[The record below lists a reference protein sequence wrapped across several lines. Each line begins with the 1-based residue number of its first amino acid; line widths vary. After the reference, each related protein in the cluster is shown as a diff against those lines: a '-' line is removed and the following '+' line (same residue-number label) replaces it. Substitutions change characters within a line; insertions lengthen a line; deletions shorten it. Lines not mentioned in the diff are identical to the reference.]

1 MAKGSAAQARVS
13 PRARGKRLVVKPGD
27 RTQVP
32 TVSEVVREAVALTD
46 PAGHDDGVI
55 AMLESFEDDDRPTS
69 AVDDLGG
76 VLGSTAGGIDPEGD
90 SPAVEMTA
98 AAAFWLSTNP
108 SQADDRERTLREAA
122 RLTYGKSLP
131 DRIES
136 WLAEQGI
143 TV

>member
-1 MAKGSAAQARVS
+1 M
-13 PRARGKRLVVKPGD
+13 RLVVKPGD

-32 TVSEVVREAVALTD
+32 TVAEVIRDAVALTD
-46 PAGHDDGVI
+46 PAGHDVGVI
-55 AMLESFEDDDRPTS
+55 AMLEAYEDDDRPTP
-69 AVDDLGG
+69 AVEDLGG

-108 SQADDRERTLREAA
+108 GQASDRERTLREAA
-122 RLTYGKSLP
+122 RLTYGDSLP
-131 DRIES
+131 ARVET

-143 TV
+143 TI

>member
-1 MAKGSAAQARVS
+1 MG
-13 PRARGKRLVVKPGD
+13 LVVKPGD

-32 TVSEVVREAVALTD
+32 TVAEVIRDAVALTD

-55 AMLESFEDDDRPTS
+55 AMFEAFEDDDRPTP
-69 AVDDLGG
+69 AVEDLGG
-76 VLGSTAGGIDPEGD
+76 ELGSTAGGIDPEGD

-98 AAAFWLSTNP
+98 AAAFWLATNP
-108 SQADDRERTLREAA
+108 GHAHDRERTLREAA
-122 RLTYGKSLP
+122 RLSFGGSTP
-131 DRIES
+131 ERIES

>member
-1 MAKGSAAQARVS
+1 M
-13 PRARGKRLVVKPGD
+13 KPGD
-27 RTQVP
+27 SNQVP
-32 TVSEVVREAVALTD
+32 TVAEVVRNAVALTD

-55 AMLESFEDDDRPTS
+55 AMFEAYEDDDRPTR
-69 AVDDLGG
+69 AVEDLGG
-76 VLGSTAGGIDPEGD
+76 ELGSTAGGIDPEGD

-108 SQADDRERTLREAA
+108 DHAHDRERTLREAA
-122 RLTYGKSLP
+122 RLTYGASAP
-131 DRIES
+131 ERIET